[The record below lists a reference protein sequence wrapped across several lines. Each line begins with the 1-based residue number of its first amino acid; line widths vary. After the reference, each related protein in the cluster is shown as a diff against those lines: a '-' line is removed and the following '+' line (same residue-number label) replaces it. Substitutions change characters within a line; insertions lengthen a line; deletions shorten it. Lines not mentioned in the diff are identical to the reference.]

1 MYRKQVLLEKL
12 KEAAASV
19 LPISLIV
26 LTICFVL
33 VPVDTGLMLSFVLA
47 TAMLILGMGL
57 FTLGAEMSMSK
68 IGNYMG
74 AKLTKSRRLGLILI
88 VSFLLGVAI
97 TVAEPDLQ
105 VLAANVPE
113 IDKTVLILT
122 VSVGVGIFLMLCMVR
137 ILFGISLRLLLI
149 VFYVLVFLA
158 AFLSDQG
165 ILAVAFD
172 SGGVTTGP
180 MTVPFI
186 MALGVGVASIRSDE
200 NAKSDS
206 FGLVGLCS
214 IGPIASV
221 LLLGAIY
228 KTQPAQAE
236 SETAAAI
243 TNTVALG
250 RDYLHAFPEYLK
262 EVTLA
267 LLPAMVQVIIL
278 LVNGNLG
285 AGVAVSGAFSLVRF
299 RSAAGSAR
307 DITCIFLAM
316 TLGLA
321 TGMGYIG
328 IAIVT
333 GAVMCLLLTAY
344 AALSFGRKPEEEK
357 ELKITIP
364 ENLDYTGLFDDLFG
378 EYTRSA
384 ELISVRT
391 TGMGSLYNL
400 HYHVKLV
407 SPEIEKQFLD
417 AIRCRNGNLD
427 IVCGKVPQVKEAL

>member
-1 MYRKQVLLEKL
+1 MLETIFGSILTAGLTGSAFVICLLV
-12 KEAAASV
+12 A
-19 LPISLIV
+19 
-26 LTICFVL
+26 
-33 VPVDTGLMLSFVLA
+33 LA
-47 TAMLILGMGL
+47 
-57 FTLGAEMSMSK
+57 LGALVAAVYMYKNTYTQSM
-68 IGNYMG
+68 
-74 AKLTKSRRLGLILI
+74 A
-88 VSFLLGVAI
+88 
-97 TVAEPDLQ
+97 
-105 VLAANVPE
+105 
-113 IDKTVLILT
+113 
-122 VSVGVGIFLMLCMVR
+122 
-137 ILFGISLRLLLI
+137 
-149 VFYVLVFLA
+149 
-158 AFLSDQG
+158 
-165 ILAVAFD
+165 
-172 SGGVTTGP
+172 
-180 MTVPFI
+180 
-186 MALGVGVASIRSDE
+186 
-200 NAKSDS
+200 
-206 FGLVGLCS
+206 
-214 IGPIASV
+214 
-221 LLLGAIY
+221 
-228 KTQPAQAE
+228 
-236 SETAAAI
+236 
-243 TNTVALG
+243 
-250 RDYLHAFPEYLK
+250 
-262 EVTLA
+262 VTLA

-321 TGMGYIG
+321 
-328 IAIVT
+328 IVT
-333 GAVMCLLLTAY
+333 GAVMCILLTAY

-400 HYHVKLV
+400 HYHVRLV